1 MRIIIHQAN
10 MIDNKQ

>member
-1 MRIIIHQAN
+1 